1 MNLTI
6 NGVSENLTPKRPWRY
21 LLILALL
28 IALALLAYF
37 TGVFGLLGRN
47 KDDEES
53 LPAIR
58 VEVSNGCGIEKL
70 AADYS
75 VYIKDKNID
84 VLRVSST
91 PYPIYNKS
99 VLVLN
104 NGDEQDLRRLQRMTG
119 IQRFTIARNP
129 ESDVQF
135 TIILGEDFKDYMKD

>member
-1 MNLTI
+1 M
-6 NGVSENLTPKRPWRY
+6 
-21 LLILALL
+21 
-28 IALALLAYF
+28 
-37 TGVFGLLGRN
+37 FGLLERN
-47 KDDEES
+47 QDNEEN

-119 IQRFTIARNP
+119 IQRYTLARNP

>member
-6 NGVSENLTPKRPWRY
+6 NGVSEDLTPKRPWRY
-21 LLILALL
+21 LLILVLL

-47 KDDEES
+47 QDDEES

-70 AADYS
+70 AADSS
-75 VYIKDKNID
+75 VYIRDKNID

-99 VLVLN
+99 VLVLI

-119 IQRFTIARNP
+119 IQRYTLARNP

>member
-6 NGVSENLTPKRPWRY
+6 NGVSEDLTPKRPWRY
-21 LLILALL
+21 LLILVLL
-28 IALALLAYF
+28 IALALLAYL

-47 KDDEES
+47 QDDEES

-75 VYIKDKNID
+75 VYIRDKNID

-99 VLVLN
+99 VLVLI

-119 IQRFTIARNP
+119 IQRYTLARNP

-135 TIILGEDFKDYMKD
+135 YNHPGEILKII